1 MINAQTTL
9 TDEILQD
16 ESTYMVQTY
25 KRPPFMLV
33 HGDGMTLFDSEGN
46 AYTDWVAGIAVNI
59 FGYNDLGVQ
68 RALNAQLSNGIIH
81 TSNLYHTVPAVKLA
95 KMLVENSFADRAFF
109 SNSGTEA
116 NEAAIKFSR
125 KLAYENGKPEKY
137 EIVTF
142 TNAFHGRTMGSVTL
156 TPRDKYQ
163 KPFKPLLPGV
173 KVAEF
178 NNLESARAAINEN
191 TAAVFIEPVQG
202 EGGINVAT
210 PEFLQGVRD
219 LCDEY
224 EVVLVFDEIQC
235 GMGRTGTLWAHEAL
249 GVTPDIM
256 TVAKPLAA
264 GLPIGAV
271 LMTEKV
277 ASAMHVGEHGST
289 FAGGPLVTN
298 VALEVMSRVIQP
310 EFLANVQTVG
320 AYLVEQLSKIRI
332 PVVNEVRG
340 MGLMVGLELTVD
352 ASRVVELGYEYG
364 LLLVNAGANV
374 IRFVPPLIA
383 EKRHVDQLI
392 GHLTTILERV
402 AHE

>member
-1 MINAQTTL
+1 
-9 TDEILQD
+9 
-16 ESTYMVQTY
+16 
-25 KRPPFMLV
+25 
-33 HGDGMTLFDSEGN
+33 
-46 AYTDWVAGIAVNI
+46 
-59 FGYNDLGVQ
+59 
-68 RALNAQLSNGIIH
+68 
-81 TSNLYHTVPAVKLA
+81 
-95 KMLVENSFADRAFF
+95 
-109 SNSGTEA
+109 
-116 NEAAIKFSR
+116 
-125 KLAYENGKPEKY
+125 
-137 EIVTF
+137 
-142 TNAFHGRTMGSVTL
+142 
-156 TPRDKYQ
+156 
-163 KPFKPLLPGV
+163 
-173 KVAEF
+173 
-178 NNLESARAAINEN
+178 
-191 TAAVFIEPVQG
+191 
-202 EGGINVAT
+202 
-210 PEFLQGVRD
+210 
-219 LCDEY
+219 
-224 EVVLVFDEIQC
+224 VLVFDEIQC

-332 PVVNEVRG
+332 PVVKEVRG